1 MALTNRQQALLKRP
15 FLPNLDF
22 HLIENEDTD
31 PTIALTTRSIT
42 GRVGLAFYCRSMLPH
57 REAAVSQRCVS
68 LPRLT
73 LIGQFVIF
81 AGTRALRMTSATW
94 LVRPTRPFEKE
105 AGTPRKLCQQS
116 AQRRQSRFDIE
127 LYPIVRLTR

>member
-94 LVRPTRPFEKE
+94 LVRPTRPLRRRPVFRGSSANRARS
-105 AGTPRKLCQQS
+105 AGSP
-116 AQRRQSRFDIE
+116 A
-127 LYPIVRLTR
+127 LTSNSIQ